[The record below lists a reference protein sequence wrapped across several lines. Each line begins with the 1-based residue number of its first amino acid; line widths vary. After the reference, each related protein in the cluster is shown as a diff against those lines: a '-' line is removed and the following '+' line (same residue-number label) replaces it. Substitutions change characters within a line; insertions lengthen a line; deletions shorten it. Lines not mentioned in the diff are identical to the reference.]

1 MSKWRFRQDLNLHTD
16 TLEISALP
24 LSYGS
29 LVGGDGLKP
38 STFSIARNALSLSY
52 PPETL
57 HQIEIPID
65 RINLRSFRR
74 SKTQGSNRRHVIE
87 LGITEISNQSTW
99 NSLIQS
105 FMIRTHQML
114 QGRTSKNDFYSMILF
129 VCLNSIW
136 SLFESFKEG
145 IKKSVTRLSSDF
157 TSCHIKI
164 RSNYSIKPIWVW
176 ISNDLTLI
184 NLQHFVNL
192 SKRRCIRS
200 KVFNH

>member
-1 MSKWRFRQDLNLHTD
+1 MSKKWCFRQDLNLHPVA
-16 TLEISALP
+16 LETTALP

-38 STFSIARNALSLSY
+38 SSSLASALSLSY

-65 RINLRSFRR
+65 RINLRSFCWADTQRR
-74 SKTQGSNRRHVIE
+74 NRRHVIE
-87 LGITEISNQSTW
+87 LSIAKISNQNAW

-105 FMIRTHQML
+105 FMIRTHQIL
-114 QGRTSKNDFYSMILF
+114 QGGTSKNDFYSVILF

-136 SLFESFKEG
+136 SLFRSFKEG
-145 IKKSVTRLSSDF
+145 IKKSMTRLSSNF
-157 TSCHIKI
+157 SSCHTKI
-164 RSNYSIKPIWVW
+164 RSNNSIKPVWIW

-184 NLQHFVNL
+184 NLQHFINL
-192 SKRRCIRS
+192 NKRRCIRS